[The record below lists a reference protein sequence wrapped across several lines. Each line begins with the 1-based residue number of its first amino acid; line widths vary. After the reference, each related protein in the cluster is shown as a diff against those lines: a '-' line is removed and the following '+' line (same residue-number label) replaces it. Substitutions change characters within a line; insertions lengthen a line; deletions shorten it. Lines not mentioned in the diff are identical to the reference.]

1 MSDNS
6 SYLDL
11 SERIA
16 DSFDEIE
23 NDITVDLRK
32 TNEEY
37 QSLFQSISELKAQYP
52 FIDKVMEGS
61 GEISLSA
68 EEHEVL
74 TKFFRLQ
81 FRLESMERQHIY
93 FRGHTDCYSYL
104 KKVGAL

>member
-11 SERIA
+11 SDRIA

-37 QSLFQSISELKAQYP
+37 QSLFQSISDLKAQHP

-68 EEHEVL
+68 EEHEIL